1 MDISGLVIRIIFL
14 LLPGAIGSTLYWK
27 LRGRVRRKDW
37 EDLLEVV
44 IFSLLSYAFYALLLH
59 LINGAWET
67 GFKFTAFEAFFDEK
81 AAVRWQ
87 DVLNS
92 SLVSVIL
99 AVLASY
105 SYRFNLINRIGKRL
119 GATTRF
125 GDEDVWDFFH
135 HSPNVR
141 GEWVTVRDHK
151 LNLYYFGWVEAFSD
165 SGKQRE
171 LLLREVSVYDN
182 STGECMYKTEALY
195 LSRKQD
201 DLTIEATMVSNE
213 TEKPKLELSEAEAI
227 KRLHSRDDMEVKL
240 ERE

>member
-1 MDISGLVIRIIFL
+1 MGISGLVIRIIFL

-37 EDLLEVV
+37 EDLLEIV
-44 IFSLLSYAFYALLLH
+44 IFSLLSYASYAFLLH
-59 LINGAWET
+59 LINGAWGT
-67 GFKFTAFEAFFDEK
+67 DFLFTAFEAFFDEK

-105 SYRFNLINRIGKRL
+105 FYRFNLINRIGKRI

-151 LNLYYFGWVEAFSD
+151 LDLYYFGWVEAFSD

-182 STGECMYKTEALY
+182 STGECMYKTEAVY
-195 LSRKQD
+195 LARKPD
-201 DLTIEATMVSNE
+201 DLTLEASILSNDSNGPQ
-213 TEKPKLELSEAEAI
+213 TLLAQTTTIDGKAK
-227 KRLHSRDDMEVKL
+227 
-240 ERE
+240 

>member
-1 MDISGLVIRIIFL
+1 VDISNLVIRIIFL

-37 EDLLEVV
+37 EDLLEII
-44 IFSLLSYAFYALLLH
+44 IFSLLSYAFYAFLVH
-59 LINGAWET
+59 LINRVFAAGIE
-67 GFKFTAFEAFFDEK
+67 FTAFEAFFNEK
-81 AAVRWQ
+81 TAVRWQ

-92 SLVSVIL
+92 SLVSVML
-99 AVLASY
+99 ALLASY
-105 SYRFNLINRIGKRL
+105 SYRFNLVNRIGKRI

-141 GEWVTVRDHK
+141 GGWVTVRDHK

-182 STGECMYKTEALY
+182 LTGDCIYKTEAMY
-195 LSRKQD
+195 LSRKED
-201 DLTIEATMVSNE
+201 DLTLEATIVFNE
-213 TEKPKLELSEAEAI
+213 TKEAEPNLVEGDAN
-227 KRLHSRDDMEVKL
+227 
-240 ERE
+240 

>member
-1 MDISGLVIRIIFL
+1 MDISSLVIRIIFL

-37 EDLLEVV
+37 EDLLEII
-44 IFSLLSYAFYALLLH
+44 IFSLLSYAFYALLVH
-59 LINGAWET
+59 LLNGRWGIGIE
-67 GFKFTAFEAFFDEK
+67 FTAFEAFFNES
-81 AAVRWQ
+81 AVVRWQ

-92 SLVSVIL
+92 ALVSVAL

-105 SYRFNLINRIGKRL
+105 SYRFNLVNRIGKRI

-135 HSPNVR
+135 HSSNVR
-141 GEWVTVRDHK
+141 GSWLTVRDHK

-165 SGKQRE
+165 SGKHRE

-182 STGECMYKTEALY
+182 SNGECIYKTDALY
-195 LSRKQD
+195 FSRKRD
-201 DLTIEATMVSNE
+201 DLTLEATVVSNE
-213 TEKPKLELSEAEAI
+213 TEKAKVELTEADAI
-227 KRLHSRDDMEVKL
+227 KGLHAQEEREVKR
-240 ERE
+240 ERK